1 LSKWWAECVLV
12 GMEKDGNGRAPLSPA
27 EASKREADA
36 GAGGGDHEVFIP
48 MTMIGGEGRWRG
60 ARPASNVSMM
70 TMRLP
75 Q

>member
-1 LSKWWAECVLV
+1 
-12 GMEKDGNGRAPLSPA
+12 MEKHGNGRAPLSPA

-48 MTMIGGEGRWRG
+48 MPMIGGEGGWQG
-60 ARPASNVSMM
+60 ARPASNVSMI